1 VNTTFSIFSASKTQN
16 LPIMRFIFLVAFLV
30 SGHFI
35 TNAQCNG
42 SEPVINFGPDTILC
56 QGQTLA
62 LNAPPGFN
70 FYQWSTGT
78 TGPNITVTTDG
89 SYYVNAGLIG
99 NSIILNGNFQGGTT
113 TAANNFTTAYGPGTG
128 GTYGLLSTEGQY
140 AISTSPS
147 LVHTNFSFC
156 GDHTTGTGNML
167 IANGASA
174 ANTTVWTQTV
184 NVAANTD
191 YVFSFWEMNVLNT
204 TAVASLQLFINGAP
218 ISGIIPTSTTAC
230 VWLENAG
237 VWNSGASTQA
247 ILSIVNQS
255 TLTSGNDFAIDDIY
269 FAPIC
274 LVTDTINVNY
284 DTVQVNAGTD
294 LLFCANET
302 DTLTATANVD
312 ISAYSWSS
320 GQQVASFSPTTGG
333 TYTVTGT
340 SLNGCTS
347 TDQVNVSI
355 TPMDWNISQIIMGP
369 SDCGQTNGYV
379 SAVTSGTFSD
389 PASYT
394 WTGPGP
400 NNPNAINASV
410 WDNLSPGWYY
420 LSIESN
426 GCYRYDSMEVT
437 INNPPVAAVS
447 ATPLTGIYPLSVV
460 FTNTSQFGTTYDW
473 NFGNGSTTTA
483 TDLSTQNTIYDTTG
497 TYVVMLVATTGS
509 CTDTAYV
516 TIIVNDP
523 PVIPPTVPVSLETA
537 NVFTPNGDGANDFYT
552 FNMENITSINITILN
567 RWGNVV
573 YQSTD
578 PLFKWDGKA
587 QNGVDALPGVYF
599 YTYTA
604 NGAQGEPFNGHGFI
618 HLVR

>member
-1 VNTTFSIFSASKTQN
+1 MKYIF
-16 LPIMRFIFLVAFLV
+16 AFACLISLQFQV
-30 SGHFI
+30 
-35 TNAQCNG
+35 NAQCNG

-62 LNAPPGFN
+62 LNAPSGFN

-78 TGPNITVTTDG
+78 TGANITVTADG
-89 SYYVNAGLIG
+89 TYSVNAGLIG
-99 NSIILNGNFQGGTT
+99 STIILNGNFQGGTT

-147 LVHTNFSFC
+147 LVHNNFSFC

-184 NVAANTD
+184 NVATNTD

-230 VWLENAG
+230 VWTENPG

-274 LVTDTINVNY
+274 LVTDTINVLY
-284 DTVQVNAGTD
+284 DTVQVNAGLD

-302 DTLTATANVD
+302 DTLTATANVE
-312 ISAYSWSS
+312 ISTYSWSS
-320 GQQVASFSPTTGG
+320 GQQVSSFSPTTAG

-347 TDQVNVSI
+347 TDAVNVSI
-355 TPMDWNISQIIMGP
+355 TAMDWNIAQIIMGP

-379 SAVTSGTFSD
+379 SAITSGTFSD

-394 WTGPGP
+394 WTGPDT
-400 NNPNAINASV
+400 NSSSFINASV

-437 INNPPVAAVS
+437 INNPPIAAVS
-447 ATPLTGIYPLSVV
+447 ATPLTGIYPLPVS
-460 FTNTSQFGTTYDW
+460 FTNSSQFGTTYDW
-473 NFGNGSTTTA
+473 NFGNGSSTTTS
-483 TDLSTQNTIYDTTG
+483 TDLSGQNMTYDTTG
-497 TYVVMLVATTGS
+497 TYIVMLVAITGS

-537 NVFTPNGDGANDFYT
+537 NVFTPNGDGANDVYAFT
-552 FNMENITSINITILN
+552 MENITTMDITILN

-599 YTYTA
+599 YTFTA
-604 NGAQGEPFNGHGFI
+604 KGAQDEPFDGHGFI
-618 HLVR
+618 HLIR